1 MKRHAL
7 FFATALAL
15 ASVGV
20 AGMAA
25 AQSPS
30 VAPAKAAAGDA
41 TRDAK
46 SERPMRD
53 GRHGA
58 GHHGRRGPGGHAM
71 WGGVERMDADG
82 DGRVSRAEFDAAKA
96 ARDEARQAHAAR
108 MAERR
113 AAPGTAAAD
122 APPRMRDG
130 YPDGPRMG
138 RRAAVDFD
146 AIDANR
152 DGFIVRTEVAAHQE
166 RTRAQ
171 RRAEG
176 GKRLAEAFAA
186 ADLNRDGKLSRVEVD
201 EKMPRLS
208 KRFAWMDDNRDGV
221 LSRAELEAGK
231 RR

>member
-7 FFATALAL
+7 FFATAVAL
-15 ASVGV
+15 ASVG
-20 AGMAA
+20 AASMAA
-25 AQSPS
+25 AQSPT
-30 VAPAKAAAGDA
+30 VAPAKAEAGDPA
-41 TRDAK
+41 RDARAD
-46 SERPMRD
+46 RPMRD
-53 GRHGA
+53 GGHGA
-58 GHHGRRGPGGHAM
+58 GHHGRRGPGGHAP

-82 DGRVSRAEFDAAKA
+82 DGRVSRAEFDAAKL

-113 AAPGTAAAD
+113 AALGTSAE
-122 APPRMRDG
+122 APRGRRAGPME
-130 YPDGPRMG
+130 GPRMG
-138 RRAAVDFD
+138 GRAAVDFD

-152 DGFIVRTEVAAHQE
+152 DGYIVRTEVAAHQASM
-166 RTRAQ
+166 RAQ

-176 GKRLAEAFAA
+176 EKRFAEAFAA
-186 ADLNRDGKLSRVEVD
+186 ADLNRDGTLSRVEVD